1 MAIKVMEHK
10 LSFVGKSLPRK
21 DALIKITGRAAYAD
35 DREFAGMLYAAA
47 VRSPRPRIKILSI
60 SGAAARQIPG
70 YVTLITYKDIPGVNK
85 WPVVMQDYP
94 FLPEKEARFAG
105 ETVAL
110 VVAETAAAAKAAAR
124 LVEIKFKE
132 LPFID
137 DPLKALEKKSIKIYG
152 KDNIISSFVIK
163 KGAVDKAFGKA
174 AYAVEGEF
182 STNYQVH
189 AYLETQGAI
198 AVPESDGG
206 ITVHSS
212 TQCPFYIL
220 DAVAAA
226 LGLPYH
232 KVKIL
237 QTVTGG
243 GFGGKEDVPAL
254 VASHAALCAAKTGR
268 PVKLIYGRKEDFQSM
283 SKRHPSWAR
292 VAYGADKNGRLTAC
306 RVKYVLDGGAYATLS
321 PIVLWRG
328 TVHAAGPYK
337 IANVSIETYAAAT
350 NKAPSGAFR
359 GFGQPQICFAQE
371 SLIDELAAKIG
382 MDSVDF
388 RLKNLLEPG
397 DKTVTGQKINS
408 SCGLKELVRAVRK
421 RSGWDKKAEGL
432 RLPAKQSGGS
442 AFGGKA
448 EGDKVRGIG
457 FSAAYYGVGLGAKG
471 RYLDRAG
478 ALVNIYKDSSV
489 CVNVGNTEMGQG
501 ALTVLAQI
509 AAETLNAP
517 YESVRV
523 EEVDTSKVPDSGPTV
538 ASRTTLMSGNAII
551 DAAGP
556 LRERIFKTAFDLLV
570 FKGARAFR
578 PMIASGGV
586 FSMGGKS
593 VTFREVSGECWNR
606 RHKMSEQGWY
616 AAPRTTFKMD
626 SGQGDAYVIYS
637 YSADAAEVEVDL
649 KTGVTKVIKI
659 WAAYDVGKIVNP
671 GLAIGQAQGGILQGM
686 SWALYE
692 NLVYKN
698 GIMLN
703 PNFTDY
709 AIATT
714 ADKPE
719 YDITFI
725 EKPYAE
731 GPYKAKGLGEV
742 PLIGV
747 APAVA
752 NAIVNACGARVRSLP
767 LLPEKVW
774 KEFKK

>member
-1 MAIKVMEHK
+1 MPEIIGGNMEK
-10 LSFVGKSLPRK
+10 LSYVGKSLPRK
-21 DALIKITGRAAYAD
+21 DAEIKATGAAQYAA
-35 DREFAGMLYAAA
+35 DRDFAGMLHAAA

-60 SGAAARQIPG
+60 SDAKARKVPG
-70 YVTLITYKDIPGVNK
+70 YVTLVTYRDIKGVNK

-94 FLPEKEARFAG
+94 FLPEREARFAG

-110 VVAETAAAAKAAAR
+110 VVADTARAARKAAA
-124 LVEIKFKE
+124 LVEIKYRE
-132 LPFID
+132 LPYVD
-137 DPLKALEKKSIKIYG
+137 DPLKALEKGAVKIYG
-152 KDNIISSFVIK
+152 RDNVISSFVIK
-163 KGAVDKAFGKA
+163 RGAVDEAFRKA
-174 AYAVEGEF
+174 AFTVEGEF

-189 AYLETQGAI
+189 AYLETQGSV
-198 AVPESDGG
+198 AVPEAGG
-206 ITVHSS
+206 GMTVHST
-212 TQCPFYIL
+212 TQCPFYVL
-220 DAVAAA
+220 DAVSAA
-226 LGLPYH
+226 LGIPYH

-283 SKRHPSWAR
+283 SKRHPGWAR
-292 VAYGADKNGRLTAC
+292 VAYAADKNGKITAC
-306 RVKYVLDGGAYATLS
+306 RVKYVLDGGAYSTLS

-337 IANVSIETYAAAT
+337 IPNVGIETFAAAT
-350 NKAPSGAFR
+350 NKVPAGAFR

-371 SLIDELAAKIG
+371 SLIDELAEKAG
-382 MDSVDF
+382 LDPVRF

-397 DKTVTGQKINS
+397 DRTVTGQRLKS
-408 SCGLKELVRAVRK
+408 SCGLSELVQAVRS
-421 RSGWDKKAEGL
+421 RSGWDKKAATPQV
-432 RLPAKQSGGS
+432 R
-442 AFGGKA
+442 
-448 EGDKVRGIG
+448 GDIATGIG
-457 FSAAYYGVGLGAKG
+457 FSAVYYGVGLGAKG

-478 ALVNIYKDSSV
+478 ALVNVYKDGSV
-489 CVNVGNTEMGQG
+489 GVNVGNAEMGQG

-517 YESVRV
+517 YAGVRV
-523 EEVDTSKVPDSGPTV
+523 EEVDSSKVPDSGPTV

-551 DAAGP
+551 EAATP
-556 LRERIFKTAFDLLV
+556 IRERVFKTAHSMLTGL
-570 FKGARAFR
+570 GADPSGGMTA
-578 PMIASGGV
+578 AGGV
-586 FSMGGKS
+586 FSMGGRS
-593 VTFREVSGECWNR
+593 VAFKAVVAECWNR
-606 RHKMSEQGWY
+606 RLKMAEQGWY
-616 AAPRTTFKMD
+616 AAPRTTFRLRD
-626 SGQGDAYVIYS
+626 GQGDAYGVYS

-649 KTGVTKVIKI
+649 KTGVTRVKKI

-671 GLAIGQAQGGILQGM
+671 RLALGQAQGGILQGM

-698 GIMLN
+698 GIMVN

-709 AIATT
+709 VIATT

-731 GPYKAKGLGEV
+731 GPYRAKGMGEV

-752 NAIVNACGARVRSLP
+752 NAIKNACGARVRSVP

-774 KEFKK
+774 KELKKG

>member
-1 MAIKVMEHK
+1 MEK
-10 LSFVGKSLPRK
+10 LFYVGKSLPRK
-21 DALIKITGRAAYAD
+21 DARIKVTGAAQYAG
-35 DREFAGMLYAAA
+35 DREFSGMLHAAA
-47 VRSPRPRIKILSI
+47 VRSPRPRIKILSV
-60 SGAAARQIPG
+60 SDMKARRVSG
-70 YVTLITYKDIPGVNK
+70 YVTLVTYKDIKGVNK

-110 VVAETAAAAKAAAR
+110 VVAKTARAAKKAAA
-124 LVEIKFKE
+124 LVEIKYKE
-132 LPFID
+132 LPFVA
-137 DPLKALEKKSIKIYG
+137 DPLKALEKDAVKIYG
-152 KDNIISSFVIK
+152 ADNVLSSFVIK
-163 KGAVDKAFGKA
+163 KGSVDAAFKKA
-174 AYAVEGEF
+174 AYTVAGEF

-198 AVPESDGG
+198 ALPEAGG
-206 ITVHSS
+206 GMTLHST
-212 TQCPFYIL
+212 TQCPFYVL

-226 LGLPYH
+226 LGIPYN

-254 VASHAALCAAKTGR
+254 VAAHAALCAAKTGR
-268 PVKLIYGRKEDFQSM
+268 PVKLVYGRKEDFQSM
-283 SKRHPSWAR
+283 SKRHPGWAR
-292 VAYGADKNGRLTAC
+292 VAYAADKTGRITAC
-306 RVKYVLDGGAYATLS
+306 RVKYVLDGGAYSTLS

-337 IANVSIETYAAAT
+337 IANVDIKTYAAAT
-350 NKAPSGAFR
+350 NKVPCGAFR

-371 SLIDELAAKIG
+371 SLIDELAGKMG
-382 MDSVDF
+382 MDPVEL

-397 DKTVTGQKINS
+397 DKTITGQRLNS
-408 SCGLKELVRAVRK
+408 SCGLKEIVQTVRK
-421 RSGWDKKAEGL
+421 RSGWDKKV
-432 RLPAKQSGGS
+432 RNRKSGTGNQ
-442 AFGGKA
+442 
-448 EGDKVRGIG
+448 GDVVTGIG
-457 FSAAYYGVGLGAKG
+457 FSATYYGVGLGAKG

-489 CVNVGNTEMGQG
+489 GVNVGNTEMGQG

-523 EEVDTSKVPDSGPTV
+523 EEVDSSKVPDSGPTV

-551 DAAGP
+551 EAAAPIRG
-556 LRERIFKTAFDLLV
+556 RIFKTAFDLLV
-570 FKGARAFR
+570 AMGAD
-578 PMIASGGV
+578 ASNKMTAAGGL

-593 VTFREVSGECWNR
+593 VVFKKVVAECWFR
-606 RHKMSEQGWY
+606 RLKMSEQGWY
-616 AAPRTTFKMD
+616 AAPRTTFKLED
-626 SGQGDAYVIYS
+626 GQGDAYVIYS

-649 KTGVTKVIKI
+649 KTGVARVKKI

-671 GLAIGQAQGGILQGM
+671 KLALGQAQGGILQGM
-686 SWALYE
+686 SWAMYE

-698 GIMLN
+698 GIMVN

-709 AIATT
+709 VMATT

-719 YDITFI
+719 YDITFL
-725 EKPYAE
+725 EKPYAG
-731 GPYKAKGLGEV
+731 GPYKAKGMGEV

-752 NAIVNACGARVRSLP
+752 NAIKDACGARVKSVP
-767 LLPEKVW
+767 LLPEKIW
-774 KEFKK
+774 RELK

>member
-1 MAIKVMEHK
+1 MEK

-21 DALIKITGRAAYAD
+21 DALVKVTGRAAYAD

-60 SGAAARQIPG
+60 SPAAARRIPG
-70 YVTLITYKDIPGVNK
+70 YVTLVTCRDIPGVNK
-85 WPVVMQDYP
+85 WPLVMQDYP
-94 FLPEKEARFAG
+94 FLAEKEARFAG

-110 VVAETAAAAKAAAR
+110 VVAETAAQAQAAAR

-137 DPLKALEKKSIKIYG
+137 DPLKALEKNSIKIYG
-152 KDNIISSFVIK
+152 RDNIISSFVIK
-163 KGAVDKAFGKA
+163 KGAVDRAFDKA

-206 ITVHSS
+206 VTVHSS
-212 TQCPFYIL
+212 TQCPFYVL

-283 SKRHPSWAR
+283 SKRHPGWAR

-337 IANVSIETYAAAT
+337 IDNVSIETFAAAT
-350 NKAPSGAFR
+350 NKVPCGAFR

-382 MDSVDF
+382 MDPVDF
-388 RLKNLLEPG
+388 RLKNMLEPG

-408 SCGLKELVRAVRK
+408 SCGLKELVQTVRK
-421 RSGWDKKAEGL
+421 RSGWDKKTQNSKL
-432 RLPAKQSGGS
+432 KTQNS
-442 AFGGKA
+442 A
-448 EGDKVRGIG
+448 DIVRGIG

-489 CVNVGNTEMGQG
+489 GVNVGNAEMGQG

-523 EEVDTSKVPDSGPTV
+523 EEVDTSKIPDSGPTV

-556 LRERIFKTAFDLLV
+556 LREKIFKTAFDLLV
-570 FKGARAFR
+570 SKGARASG
-578 PMIASGGV
+578 PMTASGGV
-586 FSMGGKS
+586 FCMGGKN

-626 SGQGDAYVIYS
+626 NGQGDAYVIYS

-659 WAAYDVGKIVNP
+659 WAAYDVGKIINP
-671 GLAIGQAQGGILQGM
+671 SLAAGQAQGGILQGV

-698 GIMLN
+698 GIMVN

-709 AIATT
+709 AIATA

-719 YDITFI
+719 YDIAFI

-731 GPYKAKGLGEV
+731 GPYKAKGMGEV

-752 NAIVNACGARVRSLP
+752 NAIANACGARVRSIP

-774 KEFKK
+774 SCFKKK

>member
-1 MAIKVMEHK
+1 MEK
-10 LSFVGKSLPRK
+10 LSYVGRSLPRK
-21 DALIKITGRAAYAD
+21 DALIKVTGAAQYAD
-35 DREFAGMLYAAA
+35 DREFAGLLHAAA

-60 SGAAARQIPG
+60 SDAKARKVPG
-70 YVTLITYKDIPGVNK
+70 YVTLVTYKDIKGVNK
-85 WPVVMQDYP
+85 WPVVLQDYP

-110 VVAETAAAAKAAAR
+110 VVARSARAARKAAA
-124 LVEIKFKE
+124 LVEVKYKE
-132 LPFID
+132 LPFIE
-137 DPLKALEKKSIKIYG
+137 DPLKALEKDALKIYG
-152 KDNIISSFVIK
+152 KDNVFSSFVIER
-163 KGAVDKAFGKA
+163 GSVDEAFKKA
-174 AYAVEGEF
+174 AFTVEGEF

-198 AVPESDGG
+198 ALPEAGG
-206 ITVHSS
+206 GMTVHST
-212 TQCPFYIL
+212 TQCPFYVL

-226 LGLPYH
+226 LGIPYH

-268 PVKLIYGRKEDFQSM
+268 PVKLVYGRKEDFQSM
-283 SKRHPSWAR
+283 SKRHPGWAR
-292 VAYGADKNGRLTAC
+292 VAYAADKDGRITGC
-306 RVKYVLDGGAYATLS
+306 RVKYVLDGGAYSTLS

-337 IANVSIETYAAAT
+337 IANVDIKTYAAAT
-350 NKAPSGAFR
+350 NKVPCGAFR
-359 GFGQPQICFAQE
+359 GFGQPQVCFAQE
-371 SLIDELAAKIG
+371 SLIDELAEKVG
-382 MDSVDF
+382 MDPVRF
-388 RLKNLLEPG
+388 RLRNILEPG
-397 DKTVTGQKINS
+397 DKTVTGQRLNS
-408 SCGLKELVRAVRK
+408 SCGLKEIIQAVRK
-421 RSGWDKKAEGL
+421 KSGWDKKVRNRE
-432 RLPAKQSGGS
+432 SGI
-442 AFGGKA
+442 
-448 EGDKVRGIG
+448 GDQGDVVTGIG

-489 CVNVGNTEMGQG
+489 GVNVGNTEMGQG

-523 EEVDTSKVPDSGPTV
+523 EEVDSSKVPDSGPTV

-551 DAAGP
+551 DAATP
-556 LRERIFKTAFDLLV
+556 MRERIFKTAYDMLITL
-570 FKGARAFR
+570 GAD
-578 PMIASGGV
+578 ASKKMTAAAGL
-586 FSMGGKS
+586 FTMGGKT
-593 VTFREVSGECWNR
+593 VDFKKVVAECWFR
-606 RHKMSEQGWY
+606 RLKMSEQGWY
-616 AAPRTTFKMD
+616 AAPRTTFKMED
-626 SGQGDAYVIYS
+626 GQGDAYVIYS

-649 KTGVTKVIKI
+649 KTGVTKVKKI

-671 GLAIGQAQGGILQGM
+671 RLAVGQAQGGILQGM

-698 GIMLN
+698 GIMVN

-709 AIATT
+709 VMATT

-731 GPYKAKGLGEV
+731 GPFKAKGMGEV

-752 NAIVNACGARVRSLP
+752 NAIADACGARVRSVP

-774 KEFKK
+774 ARLKKS

>member
-1 MAIKVMEHK
+1 M
-10 LSFVGKSLPRK
+10 PRK

-47 VRSPRPRIKILSI
+47 VRSPRPRVKILSI
-60 SGAAARQIPG
+60 SAAAASRIPG
-70 YVTLITYKDIPGVNK
+70 YVTLVTYKDIPGVNK
-85 WPVVMQDYP
+85 WPLVMRDYP

-110 VVAETAAAAKAAAR
+110 AVAETAAAAKAAAR

-152 KDNIISSFVIK
+152 KNNVISSFVIK
-163 KGAVDKAFGKA
+163 KGAVDKAFDKA
-174 AYAVEGEF
+174 AYVAEGEF
-182 STNYQVH
+182 FTNYQVH

-198 AVPESDGG
+198 AIPESDGG
-206 ITVHSS
+206 VTVHSS

-232 KVKIL
+232 KVKII

-283 SKRHPSWAR
+283 SKRHPGWAR

-337 IANVSIETYAAAT
+337 IDNVYIETFAAAT
-350 NKAPSGAFR
+350 NKVSCGAFR

-382 MDSVDF
+382 MDPVDF
-388 RLKNLLEPG
+388 RLKNMLEPG

-408 SCGLKELVRAVRK
+408 SCGLKEIVLAVRR
-421 RSGWDKKAEGL
+421 RSGWNKKVAGN
-432 RLPAKQSGGS
+432 RLQMT
-442 AFGGKA
+442 GGK
-448 EGDKVRGIG
+448 DKVRGIG
-457 FSAAYYGVGLGAKG
+457 FAVTYYGVGLGAKG

-489 CVNVGNTEMGQG
+489 GVNVGNAEMGQG

-570 FKGARAFR
+570 LKGARAAGQ
-578 PMIASGGV
+578 MTASGGV
-586 FSMGGKS
+586 FYMGGKS
-593 VTFREVSGECWNR
+593 VTFSEVSGECWNR

-626 SGQGDAYVIYS
+626 NGQGDAYVIYS

-649 KTGVTKVIKI
+649 KTGVAKVLKI

-671 GLAIGQAQGGILQGM
+671 RLAIGQAQGGILQGM

-698 GIMLN
+698 GIMIN

-709 AIATT
+709 VMATA

-731 GPYKAKGLGEV
+731 GPYKAKGMGEV

-752 NAIVNACGARVRSLP
+752 NAIANACGARVRSVP

-774 KEFKK
+774 GELKRIKN

>member
-1 MAIKVMEHK
+1 MDK

-21 DALIKITGRAAYAD
+21 DALIKVTGRAAYAD

-47 VRSPRPRIKILSI
+47 VRSPRPRIKILAI
-60 SGAAARQIPG
+60 SDAKARGIPG
-70 YVTLITYKDIPGVNK
+70 YVTLVTYKDIKGVNK

-110 VVAETAAAAKAAAR
+110 VVAQTAAAAKAAAR
-124 LVEIKFKE
+124 LVEVKYRE
-132 LPFID
+132 LPFIE
-137 DPLKALEKKSIKIYG
+137 DPLKALEKDSIKIYG

-163 KGAVDKAFGKA
+163 KGAVDKAFDNA
-174 AYAVEGEF
+174 AYVVEGEF

-198 AVPESDGG
+198 AVPETDGG
-206 ITVHSS
+206 VTVHSS

-283 SKRHPSWAR
+283 SKRHPGWAR
-292 VAYGADKNGRLTAC
+292 VAYGADKKGRLTAC

-350 NKAPSGAFR
+350 NKVPCGAFR

-382 MDSVDF
+382 MDPVEF
-388 RLKNLLEPG
+388 RLKNMLAPG

-408 SCGLKELVRAVRK
+408 SCGLKELVRTVRK
-421 RSGWDKKAEGL
+421 RSGWDKKTQNSKLKTQNSAGIARGL
-432 RLPAKQSGGS
+432 
-442 AFGGKA
+442 
-448 EGDKVRGIG
+448 G
-457 FSAAYYGVGLGAKG
+457 FSATYYGVGLGAKG

-570 FKGARAFR
+570 LKGARASG
-578 PMIASGGV
+578 PMTAARGV

-593 VTFREVSGECWNR
+593 VTFREVTAECWNR

-616 AAPRTTFKMD
+616 AAPRTTFKMED
-626 SGQGDAYVIYS
+626 GQGDAYVIYS

-649 KTGVTKVIKI
+649 KTGVTKVLKI

-671 GLAIGQAQGGILQGM
+671 RLATGQAQGGILQGM

-698 GIMLN
+698 GIMVN

-709 AIATT
+709 VLATT

-719 YDITFI
+719 YDITFL
-725 EKPYAE
+725 EKPYAG
-731 GPYKAKGLGEV
+731 GPYKAKGMGEV

-752 NAIVNACGARVRSLP
+752 NAIANACGARVRSVP

-774 KEFKK
+774 KELKK

>member
-1 MAIKVMEHK
+1 MH
-10 LSFVGKSLPRK
+10 
-21 DALIKITGRAAYAD
+21 
-35 DREFAGMLYAAA
+35 
-47 VRSPRPRIKILSI
+47 
-60 SGAAARQIPG
+60 
-70 YVTLITYKDIPGVNK
+70 
-85 WPVVMQDYP
+85 DYP

-110 VVAETAAAAKAAAR
+110 AVAETAAAAKAAAR

-132 LPFID
+132 LPFIE
-137 DPLKALEKKSIKIYG
+137 DPLKALEKDSLKIYG

-163 KGAVDKAFGKA
+163 KGAVDKALEA
-174 AYAVEGEF
+174 APYTVEGEF

-206 ITVHSS
+206 ITVHST
-212 TQCPFYIL
+212 TQCPFYVL
-220 DAVAAA
+220 DAAAAA
-226 LGLPYH
+226 LDLPYH
-232 KVKIL
+232 KVKII

-283 SKRHPSWAR
+283 SKRHPGWAK

-337 IANVSIETYAAAT
+337 IDNVLIETYAAAT
-350 NKAPSGAFR
+350 NKVPCGAFR

-382 MDSVDF
+382 MDPVDF
-388 RLKNLLEPG
+388 RLANILEPG

-408 SCGLKELVRAVRK
+408 SCGLKELVREVRK
-421 RSGWDKKAEGL
+421 RSGWDKKKAEGL
-432 RLPAKQSGGS
+432 RLD
-442 AFGGKA
+442 A
-448 EGDKVRGIG
+448 EGDKARGIG
-457 FSAAYYGVGLGAKG
+457 FSTAYYGVGLGAKG

-478 ALVNIYKDSSV
+478 ALINIYKDSSV
-489 CVNVGNTEMGQG
+489 GVNVGNTEMGQG

-517 YESVRV
+517 YEKVRV
-523 EEVDTSKVPDSGPTV
+523 EEVDTSKVQDSGPTV
-538 ASRTTLMSGNAII
+538 ASRSTLMSGNAII
-551 DAAGP
+551 DAAAP
-556 LRERIFKTAFDLLV
+556 LRERIFKTAFDMLV
-570 FKGARAFR
+570 AKGARVSGV
-578 PMIASGGV
+578 MTASGGV
-586 FSMGGKS
+586 FSMNGKS
-593 VTFREVSGECWNR
+593 ATFREVSDECWNR

-616 AAPRTTFKMD
+616 AAPRTTFKMAN
-626 SGQGDAYVIYS
+626 GQGDAYVIYS

-649 KTGVTKVIKI
+649 KTGVTKVVKI

-671 GLAIGQAQGGILQGM
+671 VLADGQAQGGILQGM
-686 SWALYE
+686 SWSLYE

-709 AIATT
+709 VMATT

-719 YDITFI
+719 YDIAFI
-725 EKPYAE
+725 EKPYAD
-731 GPYKAKGLGEV
+731 GPYKAKGMGEV

-752 NAIVNACGARVRSLP
+752 NAIANACGARVRSVP

-774 KEFKK
+774 GELKKTKK

>member
-1 MAIKVMEHK
+1 MKK
-10 LSFVGKSLPRK
+10 LSYIGRSLPRK
-21 DALIKITGRAAYAD
+21 DALVKASGAALYAD
-35 DREFAGMLYAAA
+35 DREFSGMLYAAA

-60 SGAAARQIPG
+60 SASEASRVPG
-70 YVTLITYKDIPGVNK
+70 YVTLVTYKDIKGVNK

-110 VVAETAAAAKAAAR
+110 AVAETARAAKKAAA
-124 LVEIKFKE
+124 LVELKYKE
-132 LPFID
+132 LAFVE
-137 DPLKALEKKSIKIYG
+137 DPLKALRKDAVKIFG
-152 KDNIISSFVIK
+152 DDNIISSFVIK
-163 KGAVDKAFGKA
+163 KGSVDEAFRKA
-174 AYAVEGEF
+174 AFTVEGEF

-198 AVPESDGG
+198 ALPEADGG
-206 ITVHSS
+206 MTVHST
-212 TQCPFYIL
+212 TQCPFYVL

-226 LGLPYH
+226 LGVPYN
-232 KVKIL
+232 KIKIL

-254 VASHAALCAAKTGR
+254 VASHAAICAAKTGR
-268 PVKLIYGRKEDFQSM
+268 PVKLVYGRKEDFQSM
-283 SKRHPSWAR
+283 SKRHPGWAR
-292 VAYGADKNGRLTAC
+292 VAYAADKNGRITAC
-306 RVKYVLDGGAYATLS
+306 RVKYVLDGGAYSTLS

-337 IANVSIETYAAAT
+337 IPNVDIKTYAAAT
-350 NKAPSGAFR
+350 NKVPCGAFR

-371 SLIDELAAKIG
+371 SLIDELAEKLG
-382 MDSVDF
+382 MDPVQL

-397 DKTVTGQKINS
+397 DRTVTGQKLNS
-408 SCGLKELVRAVRK
+408 SCGLKEIVQAVRK
-421 RSGWDKKAEGL
+421 RSGWDKKLKNRGS
-432 RLPAKQSGGS
+432 RVGKQ
-442 AFGGKA
+442 
-448 EGDKVRGIG
+448 GDIVTGIG
-457 FSAAYYGVGLGAKG
+457 FSATYYGVGLGAKG

-478 ALVNIYKDSSV
+478 ALVNIYKDASV
-489 CVNVGNTEMGQG
+489 GVNVGNTEMGQG

-517 YESVRV
+517 YESVKV
-523 EEVDTSKVPDSGPTV
+523 EEVDSSKVPDSGPTV

-551 DAAGP
+551 EAASP
-556 LRERIFKTAFDLLV
+556 IRERIFKTAFAMLIAA
-570 FKGARAFR
+570 GAD
-578 PMIASGGV
+578 ASKKMTASRGL
-586 FSMGGKS
+586 FSMGGKT
-593 VTFREVSGECWNR
+593 VDFRTVVAECWFR
-606 RHKMSEQGWY
+606 RFKMSEQGWY
-616 AAPRTTFKMD
+616 AAPRTTFKMED
-626 SGQGDAYVIYS
+626 GQGDAYVIYS

-649 KTGVTKVIKI
+649 KTGVARVKKI

-671 GLAIGQAQGGILQGM
+671 RLAVGQAQGGILQGM
-686 SWALYE
+686 SWAMFE

-709 AIATT
+709 VIATT

-731 GPYKAKGLGEV
+731 GPYKAKGMGEV

-752 NAIVNACGARVRSLP
+752 NAIADACGARVRSVP

-774 KEFKK
+774 AALRKK